1 MGTIGSGSLVAGADT
16 ADSMGGGVLYY
27 SPSVSDCVS
36 LNIDGIHQAAELG
49 AGLLTSLPHGFSTT
63 ALSNQKIPAL
73 KLSEKEL
80 EDIPDTY

>member
-1 MGTIGSGSLVAGADT
+1 MGAIGRGSLVAGADT
-16 ADSMGGGVLYY
+16 ADSMGGFLYY

-63 ALSNQKIPAL
+63 ALSN
-73 KLSEKEL
+73 
-80 EDIPDTY
+80 